1 MPSRRTSFEYT
12 RVIANAAR
20 RLPDLRLALSAKSV
34 PGACTLAATDRA
46 DAEVSAESRRAT
58 GSTNQ
63 RPRIR
68 PTAAVTTLPLRSEL
82 IPEQKPAARTRSGD
96 EPEVLMFG
104 ARAMGEQNRPMHAI
118 AAALASAE
126 RRCSATSTRPNRQ
139 GPSSRRDRSA
149 VSAAELLRES
159 ANADDLTADILRSA
173 WGYGC
178 HP

>member
-12 RVIANAAR
+12 RVIANAAH

-96 EPEVLMFG
+96 EAG
-104 ARAMGEQNRPMHAI
+104 AAHPPTGRCCSS
-118 AAALASAE
+118 L
-126 RRCSATSTRPNRQ
+126 RRRFDL
-139 GPSSRRDRSA
+139 GSSREGVPFDDRSLDSA
-149 VSAAELLRES
+149 VSGRLRLLAPRRRLRAGATRECPAGEVESGACLLSVWSIVLAA
-159 ANADDLTADILRSA
+159 
-173 WGYGC
+173 
-178 HP
+178 